1 VSDRCWFC
9 TSASQCNM
17 HLGSITVGCGAAGLC
32 RGGCVCFWRAVGR
45 RAKSRTRSG
54 TRDIAD
60 LDRRTVEQGDSDRR
74 TAEQADPGRRTLYC
88 RGPTGVPAAVTA
100 NCHIEAD
107 PDERTVEQA
116 DPDRRTVEQADSD
129 RRTVE
134 QEDSVRRI
142 VEQEENQSWRTV
154 WPFGGLPWRD
164 WQDS

>member
-1 VSDRCWFC
+1 LFLWRSESWISAPPPPSLSATSSIQRAPQAPQRVSDRCWFC

-60 LDRRTVEQGDSDRR
+60 LDRRTVEQ
-74 TAEQADPGRRTLYC
+74 
-88 RGPTGVPAAVTA
+88 
-100 NCHIEAD
+100 
-107 PDERTVEQA
+107 A

-134 QEDSVRRI
+134 HEDSERRI
-142 VEQEENQSWRTV
+142 VEQEENQSCRTV